1 MISCFFRFGRPKR
14 DISTIIHI
22 LNDLLCA
29 TPPQY
34 RRGARISF
42 EPTHNTSNSS
52 ARTKQRDARH
62 QSQPASCSGDHHGSS
77 ECACSKCSGSSGKCP
92 YGECNGHYPT
102 PAHSSSDS
110 GNADCS
116 CKALHSSDE
125 HTASCVACSMG
136 RLNAPLKKCHVCHDK
151 EKDDKLK
158 RSNKNC
164 KRCHSVSAL
173 ALENSKTKCKLDH
186 LRLVM
191 QQKKQRREMRKMKTA
206 PYVTPTSTSVIPL
219 QVDAPGVI
227 AEEIETSA

>member
-1 MISCFFRFGRPKR
+1 MFLRFGRPKR

-34 RRGARISF
+34 RRGARITF
-42 EPTHNTSNSS
+42 EPTHNTNSS

-62 QSQPASCSGDHHGSS
+62 QSQSATASCSGDHHGSS
-77 ECACSKCSGSSGKCP
+77 ECACNKCSGSSGKCP

-102 PAHSSSDS
+102 PAHSSPES
-110 GNADCS
+110 GSADCS

-136 RLNAPLKKCHVCHDK
+136 RLNAPLKKCHDK

-158 RSNKNC
+158 RSNKKC

-206 PYVTPTSTSVIPL
+206 PYVTPTSTSVTPL
-219 QVDAPGVI
+219 QTDAPSVI
-227 AEEIETSA
+227 VEEIETLA